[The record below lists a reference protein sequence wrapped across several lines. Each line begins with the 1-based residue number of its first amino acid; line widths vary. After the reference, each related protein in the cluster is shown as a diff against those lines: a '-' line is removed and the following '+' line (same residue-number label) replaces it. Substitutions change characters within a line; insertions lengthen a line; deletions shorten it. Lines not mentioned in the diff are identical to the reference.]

1 MRIATLILLLQFS
14 ESFSSIEKEQ
24 VNGSIRAN
32 VPDVLV
38 VKILL
43 FCDLISTDIS
53 KKNYLV
59 WPDASAHLT
68 TDEIRLGKIATD
80 RLWGKIKGLQDQ
92 IG

>member
-1 MRIATLILLLQFS
+1 
-14 ESFSSIEKEQ
+14 
-24 VNGSIRAN
+24 
-32 VPDVLV
+32 
-38 VKILL
+38 
-43 FCDLISTDIS
+43 LISTDIL
-53 KKNYLV
+53 KKNYLI